1 MKTRRFS
8 AHRRLGILPR
18 SALAMAGLLCM
29 AQATSAAQSPMLQAP
44 SQSVPNQSGP
54 VPSGP
59 TPQLSKPAA
68 KKHGKHADPASD
80 GVQPAFT
87 IPVGPLG
94 FAPPAQFY
102 LGDRLS
108 QVSLNFLDE
117 STLLF
122 TFRVPG
128 LIARE
133 PVTPGQTASSEIIQE
148 ERNIRALVLSLPGGK
163 VTAEAVWRLH
173 DFAPYLWM
181 LHDHRFLLR
190 DRNQL
195 KSGDASLH
203 LEPFLRFPGPVK
215 YVELD
220 PTERLLVAETV
231 EAPAVESGQSDQDG
245 IHATPDAQAEVAGP
259 PSVIPG
265 RGSDSHKHEPEHQSL
280 LRILRMDDRKVL
292 LFTRTDGGV
301 VHLPLDGDGFYE
313 ASRGSG
319 VNWNINYRDF
329 SGAEDPVMQVASTC
343 YPTLDVLS
351 PGVVLASACTD
362 VGGRKLIALTRDRR
376 RLWEAAIPPTRV
388 WPLLVRAA
396 DSPRMARASLDV
408 SHPVAPTNP
417 LDPEDIRGQTIQVY
431 DVATGSV
438 VLTGPASPVLDGGGG
453 FALSPSGRR
462 FAVLNDGAIQVFDL
476 KAVPA
481 VPSAAPSK
489 SNPAQSKPAPSAPP
503 APIPDAPLPDAP
515 NQTEPISSPPQ
526 ANHYNLVVNLMAGR
540 TLWPPPLC
548 ATQLPP

>member
-8 AHRRLGILPR
+8 AQRRLGILPR
-18 SALAMAGLLCM
+18 SALAMASLVCM
-29 AQATSAAQSPMLQAP
+29 AQASGRPQNPVSQAP
-44 SQSVPNQSGP
+44 A
-54 VPSGP
+54 PSGP
-59 TPQLSKPAA
+59 TPILSTPAA
-68 KKHGKHADPASD
+68 KKHTKHTAPATD
-80 GVQPAFT
+80 GVQPALS

-94 FAPPAQFY
+94 FAPPALFY

-133 PVTPGQTASSEIIQE
+133 PVAPGQTASSEIIQE
-148 ERNIRALVLSLPGGK
+148 ERNIRALVLSLPTGK

-173 DFAPYLWM
+173 DFAPYLWV
-181 LHDHRFLLR
+181 LRNHHFLLR

-195 KSGDASLH
+195 QSGDASLH

-220 PTERLLVAETV
+220 PAERLLVAETV

-245 IHATPDAQAEVAGP
+245 IHATPDTQAEVAGP

-265 RGSDSHKHEPEHQSL
+265 NGSDSHRPVAEHQSL
-280 LRILRMDDRKVL
+280 LRIVRMDDRKVL

-319 VNWNINYRDF
+319 VNWTISYRDF
-329 SGAEDPVMQVASTC
+329 SGAEEPVMQVASAC
-343 YPTLDVLS
+343 YPSLDVLS

-362 VGGRKLIALTRDRR
+362 VGGRKLIALTRDKR
-376 RLWEAAIPPTRV
+376 RLWEAAVSPTRV

-408 SHPVAPTNP
+408 THPVAPSNP
-417 LDPEDIRGQTIQVY
+417 LDPEDIRGQTIQVF
-431 DVATGSV
+431 DVATGNV
-438 VLTGPASPVLDGGGG
+438 VLTGPAAPVLDGGGG

-476 KAVPA
+476 KAVPE
-481 VPSAAPSK
+481 VPPAAPSH
-489 SNPAQSKPAPSAPP
+489 SKPATSVPA
-503 APIPDAPLPDAP
+503 APIPDAPIPDEPLPD
-515 NQTEPISSPPQ
+515 SPKPDG
-526 ANHYNLVVNLMAGR
+526 AHR
-540 TLWPPPLC
+540 
-548 ATQLPP
+548 